1 MKVEIRCASCIL
13 HRGYMEI
20 KESTN
25 DPSLQFKAMSALL
38 DFLAKEFKSTANPAY
53 LGTQRDRLIKRITGN
68 QDPYAERKRM
78 SNQNALEMLPLA
90 KNLVSS
96 ESSRE
101 LRFRKAC
108 LCSIVGNVMEFDI
121 PDNPFEFT
129 DVQKLIQRAEEDLA
143 IDEIPQIFDKARK
156 AKHIL
161 YLTDNAGEIVFDTL
175 LVYELKKPGAHVTVA
190 VKGGPV
196 LNDATM
202 EDAKYVGVHE
212 VADDII
218 TTGTDA
224 VGLIP
229 SECSDEFLSVYNSA
243 DFVVAKGMGYAE
255 TLTEIR
261 LAVPHALLLRTKCS
275 TVANFFKVSKGR
287 NVAKLMS

>member
-1 MKVEIRCASCIL
+1 
-13 HRGYMEI
+13 MEI
-20 KESTN
+20 KEATN

-38 DFLAKEFKSTANPAY
+38 DFLVKEFKPTANPAY
-53 LGTQRDRLIKRITGN
+53 LGTQRDRIVKEITGN
-68 QDPYAERKRM
+68 QDPYAERKRI
-78 SNQNALEMLPLA
+78 SNRNALEMLSLA
-90 KNLVSS
+90 KNLVSG

-121 PDNPFEFT
+121 PDNPFEYA
-129 DVQKLIQRAEEDLA
+129 DIQKLIQRAEKDLA
-143 IDEIPQIFDKARK
+143 IDEIAQIFDKTKK
-156 AKHIL
+156 AKNIL

-175 LVYELKKPGAHVTVA
+175 LVQELKKLGAHVTVA

-196 LNDATM
+196 LNDATI
-202 EDAKYVGVHE
+202 EDAKYVGMHE

-255 TLTEIR
+255 TLSEID
-261 LAVPHALLLRTKCS
+261 LAAPHALLLRTKCS
-275 TVANFFKVSKGR
+275 TVANFFKVSLGR
-287 NVAKLMS
+287 NVAKLMF

>member
-20 KESTN
+20 KEATN

-38 DFLAKEFKSTANPAY
+38 HFLAKEFKPTANPAY

-68 QDPYAERKRM
+68 QDPYAKRKRM
-78 SNQNALEMLPLA
+78 SNQNALEILPLA
-90 KNLVSS
+90 KNLVSN
-96 ESSRE
+96 ESSKE

-121 PDNPFEFT
+121 PDNPFEYT

-143 IDEIPQIFDKARK
+143 IDEITKIFDKARK
-156 AKHIL
+156 AKDIL
-161 YLTDNAGEIVFDTL
+161 YLADNAGEIAFDTL
-175 LVYELKKPGAHVTVA
+175 LVHELKKLGAHVTVA

-202 EDAKYVGVHE
+202 EDAKYVGMHE
-212 VADDII
+212 VADNII

-255 TLTEIR
+255 TLTEID
-261 LAVPHALLLRTKCS
+261 LASPHALLLRTKCS
-275 TVANFFKVSKGR
+275 TVANFFNVSLGR
-287 NVAKLMS
+287 NVAKLMF